1 MERVLLQELADL
13 VGGRLVGPMV
23 SHVRDALPLQD
34 AVDGC
39 ITMMDSEK
47 QVGLVN
53 ASSASAV
60 VAGHAYSGCTKT
72 MLVVQN
78 IHSAFQA
85 IIIRLRPASA
95 TLHLDVSSTAMHI
108 DPTAC
113 VDVTS
118 QIGTGSRI
126 DQYSVI
132 GANCRIGQR
141 CWVHSGVT
149 LMEGCQLGDDCEVFP
164 GTVFYRHTRL
174 GNRVTVHANVTLGA
188 YGFGYRQVEGRHVRA
203 AQLGWVEIDDDVE
216 IGANSTVDRGTY
228 GPTRIGAGTKL
239 DKMVQIG
246 HNCHIGRHNLICSQ
260 TGIAG
265 SCRTGDYVVMGG
277 KVGIAD
283 HVEIADRATLAAGS
297 GVMRNIPEGEV
308 VLGRPAGPIKQKMQ
322 EWAVLPRVPEMRKE
336 LHELIRRASQFEAQL
351 KDSDSS
357 NCQVRKDVA

>member
-1 MERVLLQELADL
+1 
-13 VGGRLVGPMV
+13 
-23 SHVRDALPLQD
+23 
-34 AVDGC
+34 
-39 ITMMDSEK
+39 
-47 QVGLVN
+47 
-53 ASSASAV
+53 
-60 VAGHAYSGCTKT
+60 
-72 MLVVQN
+72 
-78 IHSAFQA
+78 
-85 IIIRLRPASA
+85 
-95 TLHLDVSSTAMHI
+95 
-108 DPTAC
+108 
-113 VDVTS
+113 
-118 QIGTGSRI
+118 
-126 DQYSVI
+126 
-132 GANCRIGQR
+132 
-141 CWVHSGVT
+141 
-149 LMEGCQLGDDCEVFP
+149 MEGCQLGDDCEVFP

-228 GPTRIGAGTKL
+228 GPTRIGAGSKL

-336 LHELIRRASQFEAQL
+336 LHELIRRVSQLEAQL